1 MKSGDVKSEIDLS
14 SFSSTK
20 NNNSRTQIQKLTLIV
35 SITALVIF
43 GFFIAVPST
52 IIAAQL
58 PPLPSSSSSTVSG
71 VTPSSNTTKTAT
83 STAPNATTTTAK
95 PVDGY
100 NTPIAAHISALRHVF
115 DDPNL
120 RVQHYCKP
128 NNKIAFVCQLYD
140 STSRNAT
147 LIGIE
152 YIITADQYKS
162 LPDREKPNWIDITH
176 NRSDPMF
183 PELSAAQVKA
193 LMGKLMGTHGKV
205 IITWNPRDKLPAY
218 PPQVEQEQHPFML
231 NATVKPEIHEG
242 SFNQTLKY

>member
-1 MKSGDVKSEIDLS
+1 MKSEDVKSETDVS

-35 SITALVIF
+35 LITAFLIF

-52 IIAAQL
+52 IIVAQL
-58 PPLPSSSSSTVSG
+58 PPPSG
-71 VTPSSNTTKTAT
+71 SNTTKTAT
-83 STAPNATTTTAK
+83 STAPNTTATTTK

-100 NTPIAAHISALRHVF
+100 NTHLSALRHVF
-115 DDPNL
+115 DDPSL

-128 NNKIAFVCQLYD
+128 NNKIVFVCQLYD

-152 YIITADQYKS
+152 YIITADQYKL
-162 LPDREKPNWIDITH
+162 LPNREKPNWIDITH
-176 NRSDPMF
+176 NRSNPMF

-193 LMGKLMGTHGKV
+193 LMGKVLMGTHGKV
-205 IITWNPRDKLPAY
+205 IITWDPRDKLPAF
-218 PPQVEQEQHPFML
+218 PPQVEQEQDAFML
-231 NATVKPEIHEG
+231 NATVKPEIHAG

>member
-1 MKSGDVKSEIDLS
+1 MKSKDVKSGTDVS

-20 NNNSRTQIQKLTLIV
+20 NNNSRTDIQKLTLIV

-58 PPLPSSSSSTVSG
+58 LPSS
-71 VTPSSNTTKTAT
+71 PSSNTTKTAT
-83 STAPNATTTTAK
+83 STAPNATATTAK

-100 NTPIAAHISALRHVF
+100 NTHLSAVRHVF
-115 DDPNL
+115 DDPSL

-128 NNKIAFVCQLYD
+128 NNKIPFVCQLYD
-140 STSRNAT
+140 TTSRNAT
-147 LIGIE
+147 LIGVE

-176 NRSDPMF
+176 NRSVPMF
-183 PELSAAQVKA
+183 PGLSAAEIKA
-193 LMGKLMGTHGKV
+193 LWGKLMGTHGKV
-205 IITWNPRDKLPAY
+205 IITWNPRDKLPTF
-218 PPQVEQEQHPFML
+218 PPQVEQEQDAFML
-231 NATVKPEIHEG
+231 NATVKPERHAG

>member
-1 MKSGDVKSEIDLS
+1 MKSEDVKSETDVS

-43 GFFIAVPST
+43 GFSIAVPST
-52 IIAAQL
+52 IIVAQL
-58 PPLPSSSSSTVSG
+58 PPPQSSS
-71 VTPSSNTTKTAT
+71 PSSNTTKTAT
-83 STAPNATTTTAK
+83 SAAPNATATTAK

-100 NTPIAAHISALRHVF
+100 NTHLSALRHVF
-115 DDPNL
+115 DDPSL

-128 NNKIAFVCQLYD
+128 NNKIVLVCQLYD

-162 LPDREKPNWIDITH
+162 LPKEK
-176 NRSDPMF
+176 
-183 PELSAAQVKA
+183 
-193 LMGKLMGTHGKV
+193 
-205 IITWNPRDKLPAY
+205 
-218 PPQVEQEQHPFML
+218 
-231 NATVKPEIHEG
+231 
-242 SFNQTLKY
+242 NQIG

>member
-1 MKSGDVKSEIDLS
+1 MKSKDVKSGTDVS

-20 NNNSRTQIQKLTLIV
+20 NNNSRTEIQKLTLIV

-58 PPLPSSSSSTVSG
+58 LPSS
-71 VTPSSNTTKTAT
+71 PSSNTTKTAT
-83 STAPNATTTTAK
+83 STAPNATATTAK

-100 NTPIAAHISALRHVF
+100 NTHLSAVRHVF
-115 DDPNL
+115 DDPSL

-176 NRSDPMF
+176 NRSVPMF

-193 LMGKLMGTHGKV
+193 LFGKLMGTHGKV
-205 IITWNPRDKLPAY
+205 IITWNPRDKLPTF
-218 PPQVEQEQHPFML
+218 PPEVEQEQSPFML
-231 NATVKPEIHEG
+231 NATVKPEIHAG

>member
-1 MKSGDVKSEIDLS
+1 MKSDDVKSETDVS

-52 IIAAQL
+52 IIVAQL
-58 PPLPSSSSSTVSG
+58 PPPPPSS
-71 VTPSSNTTKTAT
+71 PSSNTTKTAT
-83 STAPNATTTTAK
+83 STAPNATATTAK

-100 NTPIAAHISALRHVF
+100 NTHLSALRHVF
-115 DDPNL
+115 DDPSL

-128 NNKIAFVCQLYD
+128 NNKIVLVCQLYD

-162 LPDREKPNWIDITH
+162 LPKEK
-176 NRSDPMF
+176 
-183 PELSAAQVKA
+183 
-193 LMGKLMGTHGKV
+193 
-205 IITWNPRDKLPAY
+205 
-218 PPQVEQEQHPFML
+218 
-231 NATVKPEIHEG
+231 
-242 SFNQTLKY
+242 NQIG

>member
-1 MKSGDVKSEIDLS
+1 M
-14 SFSSTK
+14 
-20 NNNSRTQIQKLTLIV
+20 KLTLIV

-52 IIAAQL
+52 IIVAQL
-58 PPLPSSSSSTVSG
+58 PSLSSSSSSS
-71 VTPSSNTTKTAT
+71 SSNTTKTAS
-83 STAPNATTTTAK
+83 STTPNATATTAK

-100 NTPIAAHISALRHVF
+100 NTHLSAVRHVF
-115 DDPNL
+115 DDPSL

-147 LIGIE
+147 LIGVE

-176 NRSDPMF
+176 NRSVPMF
-183 PELSAAQVKA
+183 SGSADQVKA
-193 LMGKLMGTHGKV
+193 LWGKLMGTHGKV
-205 IITWNPRDKLPAY
+205 IMTWNPRDKLPAF
-218 PPQVEQEQHPFML
+218 PPQVEQEEIPFML
-231 NATVKPEIHEG
+231 NATVKPEIHAG